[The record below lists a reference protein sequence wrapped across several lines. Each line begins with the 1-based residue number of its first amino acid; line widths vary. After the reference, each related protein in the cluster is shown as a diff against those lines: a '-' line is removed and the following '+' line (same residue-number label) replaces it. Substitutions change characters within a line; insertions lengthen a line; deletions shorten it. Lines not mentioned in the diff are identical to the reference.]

1 MEFQLTNK
9 KKKDVFVSIFQL
21 LKQFTSFLY
30 CNFEQEFL
38 HIQGMDKS
46 HVCLFNVKIGKD
58 WFDTYVVEDSSIK
71 ICVDATLFHSIL
83 NMQNAEQNIHVQMD
97 SSNQDSL
104 QIQFVTTEI
113 DQEKE
118 VASGKKKK
126 PKKLSSSKKFFKIPL
141 LEYEYEEMSIPDVD
155 YDATMILSSNLVSD
169 IFNQLENFGNT
180 ILMKC
185 LQEEV
190 EFISNHTNGEMRVQ
204 IPMNDLISYSIIEDE
219 IVQLTYSLLYL
230 TKMCSSKLSEEVEIS
245 LSSESPLK
253 MMYDLGNDST
263 ISFYMAPKISDE

>member
-1 MEFQLTNK
+1 
-9 KKKDVFVSIFQL
+9 
-21 LKQFTSFLY
+21 
-30 CNFEQEFL
+30 
-38 HIQGMDKS
+38 
-46 HVCLFNVKIGKD
+46 
-58 WFDTYVVEDSSIK
+58 
-71 ICVDATLFHSIL
+71 
-83 NMQNAEQNIHVQMD
+83 MQTAEQNIHVQMD
-97 SSNQDSL
+97 STNQDSL

-113 DQEKE
+113 DPEKEKKTDLEQE

-126 PKKLSSSKKFFKIPL
+126 PKKLTTLKKPELKKFFKIPL